1 MKRALGLFI
10 VALWLWSPVAGA
22 LPARDAEVLVK
33 ETADTVIARVKSERD
48 LLRRDSGR
56 LHRLVDEL
64 IIPHF
69 DFARMSQ
76 WVLGKHWR
84 AANPAQRARF
94 ISEFR
99 LLLIKTYATA
109 LLEYA
114 DREFR
119 YYPARAIANTD
130 ILTIRSDIAQPGSG
144 VIPISYRMHVQD
156 NRWKVY
162 DVSVDGVSL
171 VATYRASFASE
182 VRKSGIDG
190 LITSLAAKNAK

>member
-22 LPARDAEVLVK
+22 LAARDAEVLIK
-33 ETADTVIARVKSERD
+33 ETADTVIARVKTERD
-48 LLRRDSGR
+48 LLRRDSAR

-69 DFARMSQ
+69 DFPRMSQ

-84 AANPAQRARF
+84 AADPGQRTRF
-94 ISEFR
+94 MSEFR
-99 LLLIKTYATA
+99 MLLVKTYATA

-119 YYPARAIANTD
+119 YYPARTVANSD
-130 ILTIRSDIAQPGSG
+130 IVTIRSDIAQPGNA
-144 VIPISYRMHVQD
+144 VIPISYRMHVRD

-162 DVSVDGVSL
+162 DISVDGVSL

-190 LITSLAAKNAK
+190 LIASIAAKNAR